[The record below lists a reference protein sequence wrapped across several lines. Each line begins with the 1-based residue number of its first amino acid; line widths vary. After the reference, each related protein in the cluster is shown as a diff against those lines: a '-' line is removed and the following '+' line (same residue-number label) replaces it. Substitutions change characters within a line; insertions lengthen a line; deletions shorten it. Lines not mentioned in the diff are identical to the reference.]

1 MSNTA
6 FCEQCQGPIEASDRY
21 CPNCGQTQVTVDER
35 AEPVG
40 AAPDAPV
47 APPIPQ
53 PDPVT
58 ATPHMQGPQVSGDTP
73 PTPPPAPGQQGQ
85 AGGRPQWSI
94 SLESF
99 SREEQILAGIA
110 LLLAID
116 LLLLPWF
123 EIGVES
129 FSFSTTATQNPDG
142 WLGVLAGLAAVALI
156 ADLAIE
162 RLSPHIHLPSLAP
175 GHAATRL
182 LLASAAAGCVA
193 LKFLF
198 HIHFSLFG
206 AGFWLAA
213 ALSIAL
219 VVFASRLRHS
229 PATVGPRPPSSG
241 VNTGTSAEHSGKT

>member
-47 APPIPQ
+47 ASSVPQ

-58 ATPHMQGPQVSGDTP
+58 AKPRMQGPQASGGTP
-73 PTPPPAPGQQGQ
+73 STPPPAPGRRGQ
-85 AGGRPQWSI
+85 AGDRQPWSTH
-94 SLESF
+94 LASF

-110 LLLAID
+110 VVLAID
-116 LLLLPWF
+116 LLFLPWF
-123 EIGVES
+123 EIGVAS

-142 WLGVLAGLAAVALI
+142 WLGVLAVLAVLALI
-156 ADLAIE
+156 ADLVIE
-162 RLSPHIHLPSLAP
+162 RLSPHTHVPSIP
-175 GHAATRL
+175 GGRAATRFL
-182 LLASAAAGCVA
+182 IAAVAGGCVA

-213 ALSIAL
+213 VLSVAL
-219 VVFASRLRHS
+219 VVFASRLHQ
-229 PATVGPRPPSSG
+229 
-241 VNTGTSAEHSGKT
+241 TSAPGIRHT